1 MTQRSSEEFKAN
13 NSEISTKKA
22 DSHRLLKQG
31 AAIVGGLGILS
42 GGLAGIPAMATPNTF
57 VVPDVTTPAPAP
69 APTGNVKPVVRTNIR
84 SNPTR
89 IDTTPKTS
97 VAPKPIRL
105 SPRSSTTPKTQ
116 LSAPKVSSQKA
127 PTGIESLVRQPQSS
141 VSSPVEQGKNTY
153 IDPTSY
159 NRNNTANYS
168 APSAVILSDRKS
180 GCNISQQGN
189 LTQNSCGTSVKK
201 QSVVSIRPRITRA
214 TTLQASRPTTTSTKA
229 VNSVKPPSNIALVPI
244 PKYNRAT
251 QNYYYPQTIPQS
263 SKTAL
268 LYPLPIAA
276 RITSAFGMRTHPLFK
291 TSRMHTGTDLGA
303 PMGTP
308 VLAAYDGEVALAD
321 KLGGYGLTVIL
332 RHVKGTQE
340 SLYGHLSEIF
350 VKPGDK
356 IKQGTVIGRVGST
369 GFSTGPHL
377 HFEWRHLTT
386 EGWVAVDAGLH
397 LEYALENLMESMQ
410 MADRPPSSEEEVTR

>member
-1 MTQRSSEEFKAN
+1 MTQRSFEEFKAN
-13 NSEISTKKA
+13 NSEKATKTV
-22 DSHRLLKQG
+22 DPYRRLKQG
-31 AAIVGGLGILS
+31 AAIVGGLGILG
-42 GGLAGIPAMATPNTF
+42 GGLAALPATATPNTF
-57 VVPDVTTPAPAP
+57 VVPDVAAPAP
-69 APTGNVKPVVRTNIR
+69 AREVKPVVRTNVR
-84 SNPTR
+84 STPTR
-89 IDTTPKTS
+89 TNTTPKTS

-116 LSAPKVSSQKA
+116 LSAPKVSSQNAPSQKA
-127 PTGIESLVRQPQSS
+127 PTGIESLVRQPQSTVSES
-141 VSSPVEQGKNTY
+141 VKQGKNTY

-159 NRNNTANYS
+159 ERNNTANYS
-168 APSAVILSDRKS
+168 APSAVILSDRK
-180 GCNISQQGN
+180 GCTNVSQQGK
-189 LTQNSCGTSVKK
+189 LTQTSCGTTVRK
-201 QSVVSIRPRITRA
+201 QSVASIRPRVTRA
-214 TTLQASRPTTTSTKA
+214 TTVQASRPTTTNAKA
-229 VNSVKPPSNIALVPI
+229 VNSVKPPSTIALVPI

-251 QNYYYPQTIPQS
+251 QNYYYPQTNPQN

-268 LYPLPIAA
+268 MYPLPIAA
-276 RITSAFGMRTHPLFK
+276 QITSAFGWRVHPLLK

-321 KLGGYGLTVIL
+321 KLGGYGLAVIL

-350 VKPGDK
+350 VKPGDQ

-369 GFSTGPHL
+369 GASTGPHL

-397 LEYALENLMESMQ
+397 LEYALENLMQSMQ
-410 MADRPPSSEEEVTR
+410 MADSDTKPQG